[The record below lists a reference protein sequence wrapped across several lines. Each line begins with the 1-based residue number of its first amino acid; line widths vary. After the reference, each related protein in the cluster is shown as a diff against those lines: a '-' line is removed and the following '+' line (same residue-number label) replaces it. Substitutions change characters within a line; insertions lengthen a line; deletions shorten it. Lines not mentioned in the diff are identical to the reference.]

1 MTSDD
6 VSVIWKSAFSFTMS
20 TKGGGGGGGYTT
32 GTEQEKGDVETREEK
47 KYSPSPSMWNTQL
60 VPQTWTQQV
69 HKTHWYPQSKH
80 PSNTCTFRFTHSW
93 MPIIIPSHNSQS
105 LPRTRVHKAAINTTY
120 QGDSG
125 VITVVLRPGTG
136 ATKDHTVL
144 PSRFYKQEWLI
155 IMWH

>member
-20 TKGGGGGGGYTT
+20 TKGGGGGGIQL
-32 GTEQEKGDVETREEK
+32 EQSKKKETWKRGRKK

-60 VPQTWTQQV
+60 VPQTWTQKV

-105 LPRTRVHKAAINTTY
+105 LPWTRVHKAAINTTY